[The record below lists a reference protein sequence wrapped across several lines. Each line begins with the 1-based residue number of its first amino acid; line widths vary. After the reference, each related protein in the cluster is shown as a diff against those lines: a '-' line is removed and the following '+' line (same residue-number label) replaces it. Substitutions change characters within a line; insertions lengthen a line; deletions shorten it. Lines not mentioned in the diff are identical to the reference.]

1 MLKNKLN
8 TIPSLPGVYQFI
20 NIDKRI
26 IYVGKAK
33 NLKNRVRSYF
43 RKSANHSSKNI
54 MLIKN
59 INDIE
64 WIVVRNEVEALMTEA
79 NLIKELQP
87 KYNIN
92 LKDDKT
98 YPFIRITNEPY
109 PQVVL
114 TRKIVKDGSKYYG
127 PFTDSN
133 QLRIILKVLHKI
145 FPIRSCS
152 HYFDDKVIEAR
163 KISVCLDYH
172 IKKCEGPCEGLVS
185 NNNYLGMISRIHSF
199 MKGKTKTTEEY
210 IKKQMEEL
218 SNNQR
223 YEEAAIYRDQ
233 LIAIDS
239 FKAKQSQVA
248 TDFKERD
255 VVAYH
260 KEGDIGVAVIM
271 RIRNG
276 KIFSRD
282 KLSLKQL
289 NKISGDIL
297 ELILTRYYMHSDLIP
312 EEISLMHAPSSEK
325 SLLDWFKEKKGKAFR
340 FIYPKRG
347 EKAKELR
354 VTLQNA
360 KLLLGEWNINRKKSS
375 IHLPKTLAQLQKDL
389 TLNVPPKII
398 EAFDISHISG
408 SNSVASMVYF
418 IDGKPK
424 KSNYRKYNIKHVKG
438 IDDYASIREVIYR
451 RYKRLK
457 RENSVFPDLILVD
470 GGKGQLNM
478 AVSALRELGLDYISI
493 IALAKRLEEVFI
505 PGNPSPQSIH
515 KHSSGL
521 YLLRKIRDESHRFA
535 LEFHRRKRE
544 KKLKNSIFYNI
555 MGLGEKRFK
564 KLFQSFDG
572 PEQISQ
578 ATPEKI
584 NSKTGIPLSVAKNII
599 KLSRTI

>member
-1 MLKNKLN
+1 MHKNKLN
-8 TIPSLPGVYQFI
+8 TIPNLPGVYQFI
-20 NIDKRI
+20 DIEKRI

-33 NLKNRVRSYF
+33 NLKNRVKSYF
-43 RKSANHSSKNI
+43 RKNANHSSKNV

-59 INDIE
+59 INDID

-98 YPFIRITNEPY
+98 YPFIQITNEPY

-114 TRKIVKDGSKYYG
+114 TRKIIKDGSKYYG

-152 HYFDDKVIEAR
+152 HYFDDKVIEAK

-172 IKKCEGPCEGLVS
+172 IKRCEGPCEGLVS
-185 NNNYLGMISRIHSF
+185 NHNYLGMINRIHSF

-210 IKKQMEEL
+210 IKRQMEEL
-218 SNNQR
+218 SKNQR

-260 KEGDIGVAVIM
+260 KEGDIGIAVIM

-282 KLSLKQL
+282 KIPLKQL

-297 ELILTRYYMHSDLIP
+297 ELILTRYYMYSDLLP

-325 SLLDWFKEKKGKAFR
+325 SLLDWFKEKKGKALR
-340 FIYPKRG
+340 FLYPKRG

-360 KLLLGEWNINRKKSS
+360 KLLLGEWIINRKKNR
-375 IHLPKTLAQLQKDL
+375 IYLPKTLLQLQKDL

-438 IDDYASIREVIYR
+438 VDDYASIREVVYR

-457 RENSVFPDLILVD
+457 RENSILPDLILID

-493 IALAKRLEEVFI
+493 IALAKRLEDVFI

-535 LEFHRRKRE
+535 LAFHRKQRAR
-544 KKLKNSIFYNI
+544 KLKNSIFCSIN
-555 MGLGEKRFK
+555 GLGEKRYK

-572 PEQISQ
+572 PKQISQ

-584 NSKTGIPLSVAKNII
+584 KSKTGIPLIVAKKII